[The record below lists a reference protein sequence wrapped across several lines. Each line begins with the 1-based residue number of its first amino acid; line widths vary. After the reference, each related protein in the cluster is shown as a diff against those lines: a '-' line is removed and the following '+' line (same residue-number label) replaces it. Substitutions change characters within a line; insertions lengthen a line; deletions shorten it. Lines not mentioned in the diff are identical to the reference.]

1 MAGPI
6 DPTQCKTTGRLLTE
20 WFEYPEFTDEE
31 LKQMALARAGVESV
45 APGLKEAMKDPDT
58 HEAFR
63 KYTDFLNSHKRRK
76 WQHNMTKQEVAA
88 RMNEATKM
96 IDPSNFKFLDD
107 QTRERTGLEI
117 NPLWMMECL
126 IRSGTLSPKEQI
138 AALKE
143 LAQYT
148 HSKAPN
154 INHNTNITASE
165 DWLLELS
172 KAEYAVV
179 DQNPSFQP
187 KQVREIGMGAEY
199 EAKRD
204 ARVKLMQDTQQLMSD
219 NLAEMSAELGDYTF
233 GDEDEE

>member
-1 MAGPI
+1 MASPI
-6 DPTQCKTTGRLLTE
+6 DPTACKNTGRLLTE

-31 LKQMALARAGVESV
+31 IKALARAKSGFNPDNKTPLVDMTPE
-45 APGLKEAMKDPDT
+45 EA
-58 HEAFR
+58 EAFR
-63 KYTDFLNSHKRRK
+63 KYTSFINSHKSKK
-76 WQHNMTKQEVAA
+76 WVNNMSQQEVAA

-107 QTRERTGLEI
+107 ATRERTGLEL
-117 NPLWMMECL
+117 NPLWMLECMV
-126 IRSGTLSPKEQI
+126 RSGILGPKEQI

-172 KAEYAVV
+172 KADYKVV
-179 DQNPSFQP
+179 DENHSFQP
-187 KQVREIGMGAEY
+187 KQPREAGMGRHYEKRKTERVALMNRAQDLINSEAEAMT
-199 EAKRD
+199 E
-204 ARVKLMQDTQQLMSD
+204 
-219 NLAEMSAELGDYTF
+219 ELGDYTF
-233 GDEDEE
+233 GDEEQT